1 MFLNAANAMPDG
13 GALTLTTA
21 TDGKNSVMIVF
32 RDTGC
37 GIPSENVDKI
47 FDPFFTT
54 MPVGKGTGLG
64 LSITYS
70 IIKHHEGAILVES
83 AVGKRDCL
91 YDQIADKEDVK

>member
-13 GALTLTTA
+13 GTLTLTTA
-21 TDGKNSVMIVF
+21 TDGKNSVMIGF

-83 AVGKRDCL
+83 AVGKGTAFTIKL
-91 YDQIADKEDVK
+91 PVKKT

>member
-13 GALTLTTA
+13 GALTITTA
-21 TDGKNSVMIVF
+21 TDGKNSVMISF
-32 RDTGC
+32 RDTGR

-70 IIKHHEGAILVES
+70 IIKHHAGSILVES
-83 AVGKRDCL
+83 AVGKGTAFTIKL
-91 YDQIADKEDVK
+91 PIKKS